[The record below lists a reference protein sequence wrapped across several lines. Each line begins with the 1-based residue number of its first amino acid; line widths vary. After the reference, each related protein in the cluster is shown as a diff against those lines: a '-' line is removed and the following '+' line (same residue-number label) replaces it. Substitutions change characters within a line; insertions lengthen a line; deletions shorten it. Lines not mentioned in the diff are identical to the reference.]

1 MSDVNNEYVLVL
13 SFRVLSLSIRPSAL
27 GHSRA
32 LAGECSG
39 GFFPLLS
46 GQEAANKTDI

>member
-1 MSDVNNEYVLVL
+1 
-13 SFRVLSLSIRPSAL
+13 
-27 GHSRA
+27 

-46 GQEAANKTDI
+46 GQEAANKTDIWDYCNLKRHFFC